1 MKLLFVLENLTARC
15 GPTVGIALRLA
26 QQLSARHEISVLT
39 RQSAQRPI
47 DGEKAAIFADVTAIG
62 ADSTDRLADYIR
74 RVHWSRMPLWRRL
87 LSLSVH
93 PTMLYR
99 LLDGKYRLC
108 KAMRRPFQKAL
119 EQLCRAREFD
129 AVVTFCAPY
138 YLAQVLADANVGNAK
153 KLMLQMD
160 PYTYNYTLPP
170 QHTEKRRALE
180 RYVAGRL
187 DRLLAVSFVA
197 DEIKARE
204 ILPATD
210 NLAPFELPGVDPT
223 AHPAAACEP
232 LSADPDRVH
241 FVFTGQFYR
250 GIRDPHFLLELFCR
264 LPQQYVLHLVGGGEE
279 QTVDAYRDRLGDRL
293 VTHGWVS
300 SEEAAALSAAA
311 DVLVNLN
318 NTVSNQ
324 LASKLFEYMNT
335 GKPLLNICK
344 REDCLSLKYTA
355 KYANCINVQESEAPE
370 AAAAAVTDFV
380 TARRGSTVGAEE
392 ILAAFFENTDAHLA
406 KLLERETEK
415 LL

>member
-26 QQLSARHEISVLT
+26 QQLSPRHEISVLT

-47 DGEKAAIFADVTAIG
+47 DGEKAAAFADVTAIE
-62 ADSTDRLADYIR
+62 ADSTDRLADYLY
-74 RVHWSRMPLWRRL
+74 RVNWGGLPLWRRL

-93 PTMLYR
+93 PTALYR
-99 LLDGKYRLC
+99 LMDGKYRLC
-108 KAMRRPFQKAL
+108 KAMRKPFQGAL
-119 EQLCRAREFD
+119 ERLCREREFD

-138 YLAQVLADANVGNAK
+138 YLAQVLADANVGKAK
-153 KLMLQMD
+153 KLVVQMD

-170 QHTEKRRALE
+170 QHAERRRALE

-197 DEIKARE
+197 DEMRARD
-204 ILPATD
+204 ILPSTD
-210 NLAPFELPGVDPT
+210 KLTVFELPGIHPA
-223 AHPAAACEP
+223 AHPATAVEP
-232 LSADPDRVH
+232 LSQDPEKVH
-241 FVFTGQFYR
+241 FAFAGRLY
-250 GIRDPHFLLELFCR
+250 GDIRDPRFLLELFCR

-279 QTVDAYRDRLGDRL
+279 QTVEAYRVRLGDRL

-300 SEEAAALSAAA
+300 SEEAAAISAGA
-311 DVLVNLN
+311 DVLINLN
-318 NTVSNQ
+318 NTVPNQ
-324 LASKLFEYMNT
+324 LASKLFECISA

-370 AAAAAVTDFV
+370 AAAAAVTEFV
-380 TARRGSTVGAEE
+380 TARRGSTVSADE

-406 KLLERETEK
+406 ELLERETEK